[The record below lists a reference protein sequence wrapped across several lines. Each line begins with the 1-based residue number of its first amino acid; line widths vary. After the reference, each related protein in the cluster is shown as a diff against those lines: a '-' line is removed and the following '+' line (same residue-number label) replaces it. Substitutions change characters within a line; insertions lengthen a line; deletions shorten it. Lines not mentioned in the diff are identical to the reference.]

1 MLLILMVL
9 RLEMEAHAEL
19 KSRVI
24 PALIAT
30 RAGTSYEITGFD
42 TQAQ

>member
-24 PALIAT
+24 PALISL
-30 RAGTSYEITGFD
+30 RGRTSYEITGFD